1 MLEGVPWE
9 DGTVSEVSVETTSVS
24 GCSGPITAYLSF
36 AFVCFIGRIREDVNR
51 VPLQGL

>member
-24 GCSGPITAYLSF
+24 GCSGPLL
-36 AFVCFIGRIREDVNR
+36 RIS
-51 VPLQGL
+51 QH